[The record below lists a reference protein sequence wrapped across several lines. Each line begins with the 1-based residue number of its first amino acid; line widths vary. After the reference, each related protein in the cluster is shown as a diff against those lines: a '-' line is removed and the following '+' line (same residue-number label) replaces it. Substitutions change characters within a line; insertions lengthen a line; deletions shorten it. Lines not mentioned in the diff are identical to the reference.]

1 MKRLLSVMLML
12 VTAPSFAWNNYYE
25 NQSPVT
31 YKKPVTINYLLC
43 FSKSAPTQQDC
54 DPNVNSVTLQSSE
67 KKVINVPEVVGLNS
81 NAVVVSATSG
91 NLTQVFP
98 FLTCVAGTTNGT
110 VNFVANAAHNI
121 IECHDD

>member
-1 MKRLLSVMLML
+1 MKFLLSAALIL
-12 VTAPSFAWNNYYE
+12 VTAPCFAWNNYYE

-31 YKKPVTINYLLC
+31 YKTPVTVNYLLC
-43 FSKSAPTQQDC
+43 FSNHAPTQQDC
-54 DPNVNSVTLQSSE
+54 DPNVNSVTLQSGE
-67 KKVINVPEVVGLNS
+67 KKVINVPEVTGLNS

-91 NLTQVFP
+91 NITQNYA

-110 VNFVANAAHNI
+110 INFVANTAHNI